1 MSLFRTF
8 SIRHRLWLI
17 PVVSTVMLF
26 MLGLVM
32 TFQMKDDLYQG
43 KQEMTR
49 HVVETAYGV
58 LEHYHRLAQA
68 GTLTDEQARQ
78 AALETVRALR
88 YDQKD
93 YFWINDMQ
101 PRMVM
106 HPMVADL
113 QGKDLTTYKDPTGKA
128 LFMEMVDVAK
138 RDGAGLVEYQWAKPG
153 ETEPSRKISY
163 IKLFEPWQLIIGSGI
178 YVDDVEA
185 EFTAFLVRFSLVG
198 GAIALLLAGMV
209 AVLIRSLTVP
219 LEHARA
225 AMADIARGEGD
236 LTRQLDVDGND
247 ELAALGRDFNAFTQ
261 KVRQLVAKLLDT
273 AGSLDGSSRSLDG
286 LASETYRYS
295 EQQSQQVEMAATA
308 VNEVTYAIQ
317 EVAKN
322 AEQASGEVDSAER
335 QAKQGLANIDA
346 SLRQIDALSGTIDEA
361 VSVIQSLAN
370 ETTQIGSVLE
380 VIGSIAEQTNL
391 LALNAAIEAARAGE
405 QGRGFAVVADEV
417 RLLAQRTQKST
428 AEIQTMIERLQGNS
442 NAAVKVITESSR
454 ASQATVEQASQAGES
469 LGQIVQALRNIA
481 SLNASMASATLQQSH
496 VVEEISQTMTQ
507 AAGLAQD
514 STLAAD
520 RSSTAS
526 RELGVLAGELN
537 RLLSQFKV

>member
-26 MLGLVM
+26 VLGLVM
-32 TFQMKDDLYQG
+32 TLQMKDDLYQG

-78 AALETVRALR
+78 AALETVRMLR

-93 YFWINDMQ
+93 YFWINDMH

-153 ETEPSRKISY
+153 EKEPTRKISY

>member
-1 MSLFRTF
+1 MSLFRTY

-26 MLGLVM
+26 VLGLVM

-58 LEHYHRLAQA
+58 LEHYHRLARA

-93 YFWINDMQ
+93 YFWINDMH

-153 ETEPSRKISY
+153 EKEPTRKISY

-261 KVRQLVAKLLDT
+261 KVRQLVSKLLDT

-286 LASETYRYS
+286 LASEAYRYS

>member
-26 MLGLVM
+26 VLGLVM
-32 TFQMKDDLYQG
+32 TLQMKDDLYQG

-261 KVRQLVAKLLDT
+261 KVRQLVSKLLDT

-335 QAKQGLANIDA
+335 QANQGLANIDA